1 MRLAHLLHGGT
12 GFRIDVGREA
22 VLSMA
27 FRDGRLSVTN
37 RDEGGM
43 LAPASPADILL
54 LDWNAIDDDRLRPDL
69 DPRDLL
75 FARTSARHLR
85 ELIVAGR
92 TVVRDGRVTGIDLDA
107 MRAELLARLRA
118 GMAGNASLQAALSDL
133 ESVLGRHFESEA
145 PCC

>member
-1 MRLAHLLHGGT
+1 MPW
-12 GFRIDVGREA
+12 E
-22 VLSMA
+22 
-27 FRDGRLSVTN
+27 
-37 RDEGGM
+37 
-43 LAPASPADILL
+43 
-54 LDWNAIDDDRLRPDL
+54 RLRPDL

-75 FARTSARHLR
+75 FARTTARHLR